1 MSLTTYHSKLQEHA
15 IFKRFNERWVADP
28 DFRKAL
34 NEDKAGTLAGYGI
47 DCSPADVQSLF
58 EADVS
63 QPSKAMRAMWQIVV
77 TKTNW
82 VNEFYKKQALPSD
95 LRIYS
100 WRERQIARQLLE
112 LGPFHTKSNL
122 HASLSIELTKGC
134 SVGCWFCALSPERL
148 SGIFEYSS
156 ANQVLWNDVL
166 LVLHQYLGTGVQ
178 SGFLYWATDPLDNPD
193 YEQLCLDFYKITG
206 VFPPTTTAQALKDP
220 TRTRALLQM
229 SQERGCWLNRFSILS
244 IKMLNQVHA
253 EFSAEELAQVECLS
267 LNRESAFAFGNAGKF
282 RERANKEPE
291 LLQKQR
297 KNLLWAPWYTGDP
310 AYANTEEYPL
320 ASIGCVTGFLLNM
333 CDRTVQLI
341 SPAAA
346 SDRWPLGYY
355 IHAQGT
361 FNDGAELAALLNR
374 MIEEQ
379 MSPFLRPSDRLCFH
393 DWLQFEELETGF
405 RLNGRFHQSTTFQGQ
420 ERYSQWREIGDLV
433 HRGGKTVAE
442 ISEIVSVKCNVNPE
456 VVQSMLNEL
465 LRAGVLD
472 EINN

>member
-1 MSLTTYHSKLQEHA
+1 MSLTTYHNILQENA
-15 IFKRFNERWVADP
+15 IYKRFNERWVADP

-34 NEDKAGTLAGYGI
+34 NEDKASTLESYGI
-47 DCSPADVQSLF
+47 NCNPADVRSLF

-63 QPSKAMRAMWQIVV
+63 QPSPAMRAMWQIVV

-82 VNEFYKKQALPSD
+82 INEFYRKQGLPSD

-112 LGPFHTKSNL
+112 LGPFHSKSNL

-148 SGIFEYSS
+148 NGIFEYSP
-156 ANQVLWNDVL
+156 ANQVLWGDVL
-166 LVLHQYLGTGVQ
+166 QVLHQYLGTGAQ
-178 SGFLYWATDPLDNPD
+178 TGFLYWATDPLDNPD
-193 YEQLCLDFYKITG
+193 YEQFCLDFYQIIG
-206 VFPPTTTAQALKDP
+206 VFPPTTTAQALKNP
-220 TRTRALLQM
+220 ARTRALLKM

-244 IKMLNQVHA
+244 IPMLNQVHA
-253 EFSAEELAQVECLS
+253 EFSAEELAQVECLA

-282 RERANKEPE
+282 RERAHKEPQ
-291 LLQKQR
+291 LLEKQR

-333 CDRTVQLI
+333 CDRSVQLI

-361 FNDGAELAALLNR
+361 FNDGAELGSLLNR
-374 MIEEQ
+374 IIDEQ

-393 DWLQFEELETGF
+393 DWLQFEELATGF
-405 RLNGRFHQSTTFQGQ
+405 RLNGRFHQSVTFQGQ
-420 ERYSQWREIGDLV
+420 ERHRQWREIGDLV
-433 HRGGKTVAE
+433 RSGGKTVAE
-442 ISEIVSVKCNVNPE
+442 ICQIVCAKCNVNPE

-465 LRAGVLD
+465 LRAGVLN